1 MPWLGVVSKG
11 DNVMNN
17 IGQKKNNSKSY
28 VIFDESSGY
37 MFWSSWI
44 KLSSTE
50 NERMWTLTLKY
61 LAKMSIFEIYHSY
74 ITFLFW
80 MYTFH
85 HYVSSLYLLSISIF
99 TSNNVIF
106 FFVVRSF
113 NFHFSPGTTSYFFS
127 PTILNEEQCH
137 NFFLLLRIFQFSLF
151 TCNNLII
158 FFSCNS

>member
-1 MPWLGVVSKG
+1 MTRSCSKG

-106 FFVVRSF
+106 FCSKIFQ
-113 NFHFSPGTTSYFFS
+113 FSLFTWNYIVFFS

-151 TCNNLII
+151 TCSNLII

>member
-99 TSNNVIF
+99 TSNNVIS

-113 NFHFSPGTTSYFFS
+113 NFHFSPGTTSYFF
-127 PTILNEEQCH
+127 LLQ
-137 NFFLLLRIFQFSLF
+137 FLTR
-151 TCNNLII
+151 NNVIA
-158 FFSCNS
+158 FFSFSGSFNFHFSHVAIS